1 MSEVTP
7 EPVAEAAAAPAA
19 PPDSPPAAPPGGLP
33 GGHPGLSPL
42 PLHALPSNFQKHVD
56 PKAPLPLRMMGA
68 KAMVPM
74 APKEM
79 CTALFMLT
87 FDPDEKVREAA
98 GKSLAGLPDRMLSVA
113 LRDETLDPPVL
124 DSFANTLSSKDEYLE
139 MLVLNA
145 TTPDAT
151 VQRIAEGADDK
162 ILEIIA
168 QNQLRLLRHPDIV
181 RALAGNPQARPAT
194 VDSVCDFCVRSSL
207 SLEDLPAYRDAR
219 RRIHGGSEGDDE
231 LARQV
236 AAQQEIAEAKAEAAL
251 EAMGATAADTTQE
264 TGRFQITE
272 DDPAAE
278 QKRTSI
284 TQQMIN
290 LGVAKK
296 IEWANKKGNKEVRTI
311 LLRDPNKL
319 VQLAVI
325 QSPRMTEG
333 EIAKVALSR
342 TAPGEVLSY
351 IYNNRQ
357 LMKNYQV
364 KINLMNNPKVPVG
377 VTMRF
382 LSTLRMAE
390 VKAIAKN
397 KNVPQG
403 LATAAKRMVEKKGGT
418 D

>member
-1 MSEVTP
+1 MSEVIP
-7 EPVAEAAAAPAA
+7 EPAAAGAVAPSAPPEAPAA
-19 PPDSPPAAPPGGLP
+19 ELPAC
-33 GGHPGLSPL
+33 PL
-42 PLHALPSNFQKHVD
+42 PLDALPGNFQKHVD
-56 PKAPLPLRMMGA
+56 PKAPIPLRMMGA
-68 KAMVPM
+68 KALVPM

-98 GKSLAGLPDRMLSVA
+98 SKSLSGLPDRILSVS
-113 LRDETLDPPVL
+113 LRDETLEARVL
-124 DSFANTLSSKDEYLE
+124 DSFAARLTGKDEYLE
-139 MLVLNA
+139 MLVLNQA
-145 TTPDAT
+145 TSDAT
-151 VQRIAEGADDK
+151 VQSIAEGADDK

-168 QNQLRLLRHPDIV
+168 QNQLRLLRYPDIV
-181 RALAGNPQARPAT
+181 RALAANPMARAST
-194 VDSVCDFCVRSSL
+194 VDNVCDFCVRSSL

-219 RRIHGGSEGDDE
+219 RRIHGGAEGDE
-231 LARQV
+231 EVAAQV
-236 AAQQEIAEAKAEAAL
+236 AAQQEIAQAEAEAAL
-251 EAMGATAADTTQE
+251 EAMGATAADGAELQRHE
-264 TGRFQITE
+264 EQ
-272 DDPAAE
+272 DPALE
-278 QKRTSI
+278 QKRMSI
-284 TQQMIN
+284 TQQMMK

-296 IEWANKKGNKEVRTI
+296 IEWANKKGNREVRTI

-333 EIAKVALSR
+333 EIGKVALSR
-342 TAPGEVLSY
+342 MAPNEVLSY

-357 LMKNYQV
+357 LMKNYSI

-390 VKAIAKN
+390 VKAIAKS

-403 LATAAKRMVEKKGGT
+403 LATAAKRLAEKKGGSE
-418 D
+418 

>member
-7 EPVAEAAAAPAA
+7 EPVAAVVAAPAA
-19 PPDSPPAAPPGGLP
+19 PPDGAPANEPAKC
-33 GGHPGLSPL
+33 PL
-42 PLHALPSNFQKHVD
+42 PLEALPSNFQKHVD
-56 PKAPLPLRMMGA
+56 PKAPIPLRMMGA
-68 KAMVPM
+68 KALVPM

-87 FDPDEKVREAA
+87 FDPDQNVRETAE
-98 GKSLAGLPDRMLSVA
+98 KTVSGLPDRILSVA

-124 DSFANTLSSKDEYLE
+124 DSFASRFASKDVYLE

-145 TTPDAT
+145 TTPDAAI
-151 VQRIAEGADDK
+151 QRISQSAADK
-162 ILEIIA
+162 ILEIVS

-181 RALAGNPQARPAT
+181 RALAGNPQARPST
-194 VDSVCDFCVRSSL
+194 VDSVCDFCVRSGL
-207 SLEDLPAYRDAR
+207 SLEDLPAYRYAR
-219 RRIHGGSEGDDE
+219 RRIHGGAAGDDE
-231 LARQV
+231 LAKQV
-236 AAQQEIAEAKAEAAL
+236 ATQQQLAEAEAEAAL
-251 EAMGATAADTTQE
+251 EAMGATAHDPAE
-264 TGRFQITE
+264 LGRFQRPE
-272 DDPAAE
+272 DATQE
-278 QKRTSI
+278 QKRSSI
-284 TQQMIN
+284 TQQMMKLSI
-290 LGVAKK
+290 AKK
-296 IEWANKKGNKEVRTI
+296 IEWANKKGNREVRTI

-342 TAPGEVLSY
+342 TALGEVLSY

-403 LATAAKRMVEKKGGT
+403 LATAAKRMVEKKGGS